1 MDNKLKKLEIKRL
14 LQEYNF
20 LMTDDEYKK
29 ELVDEHKSTF
39 LEQVAEV
46 KKDIPPSPP
55 KEQPKEQAKK
65 EDKIDPNIVSS
76 STKKKVRKIYRE
88 IVKVTHPDKIN
99 SDKYLDIYVKA
110 TKAADDFNIFDLFQI
125 CVELNI
131 EIELDFEDTDV
142 LNFLIQSKKNEIK
155 KVESSFIWLWINAKT
170 EQEKDKLVKLFV
182 QQTS

>member
-1 MDNKLKKLEIKRL
+1 M
-14 LQEYNF
+14 
-20 LMTDDEYKK
+20 
-29 ELVDEHKSTF
+29 
-39 LEQVAEV
+39 
-46 KKDIPPSPP
+46 
-55 KEQPKEQAKK
+55 
-65 EDKIDPNIVSS
+65 
-76 STKKKVRKIYRE
+76 
-88 IVKVTHPDKIN
+88 
-99 SDKYLDIYVKA
+99 DIYVKA

>member
-1 MDNKLKKLEIKRL
+1 
-14 LQEYNF
+14 
-20 LMTDDEYKK
+20 MT
-29 ELVDEHKSTF
+29 
-39 LEQVAEV
+39 
-46 KKDIPPSPP
+46 
-55 KEQPKEQAKK
+55 
-65 EDKIDPNIVSS
+65 
-76 STKKKVRKIYRE
+76 
-88 IVKVTHPDKIN
+88 
-99 SDKYLDIYVKA
+99 
-110 TKAADDFNIFDLFQI
+110 FNIFDLFQI